1 MKERQMNSFDAAVLR
16 QIGHIRAI
24 GRRLLRDRSELDDF
38 VQETVLRV
46 YSNRAQLRDPA
57 KLKQWIA
64 GVARNTALEWN
75 RQKRE
80 LPIADVDAIPADER
94 SPHDDLERTERNER
108 VHQALG
114 MLKPVDRE
122 LLLAR
127 YMEEA
132 TYEELQKR
140 HGLSYSAVGFRLFK
154 ARQRLKKLLTA
165 MKIALAWTLSSMKQN
180 AHGGVLIMTKST
192 KVALV
197 AAAAALIALVSGV
210 WTAKQIQSGANES
223 IDGSTAERAGDGGGM
238 SIPLDETGQSPRL
251 RQTEASDA
259 PKKQKTQ
266 TQATAADRHDT
277 QAAAANRLDTQA
289 AAADQLDAQE
299 REGANI
305 RNGEEEQMTK
315 TDYSFWDSTTDV
327 ERVGVYVYNEH
338 QRVEYRSEE
347 DRKRRETIQNDL
359 LGMETRGIVS
369 LTPKDGF
376 EQWTSEDGKETR
388 YVAQEELPA
397 FAALK
402 KEDRAIESRST
413 TTIARDGSGRIS
425 SMIGTTLEDGTRLEY
440 YRRRS
445 DGSLM
450 RQAKL
455 ANGRVK
461 RWVAGPPPDLSD
473 FSAGIVNI
481 MRGSWRPE

>member
-1 MKERQMNSFDAAVLR
+1 MKERQMNPFDAAVLR

-75 RQKRE
+75 RKKRE
-80 LPIADVDAIPADER
+80 IPIADVDAIPADEQ
-94 SPHDDLERTERNER
+94 SPHDDLERAERNER
-108 VHQALG
+108 VRQALG

-165 MKIALAWTLSSMKQN
+165 MKIALALALSSMKQN

-192 KVALV
+192 KIALV

-210 WTAKQIQSGANES
+210 WTAKQIQSGSGES
-223 IDGSTAERAGDGGGM
+223 MDGSKAERAAGGSGM

-251 RQTEASDA
+251 RPMALTGA
-259 PKKQKTQ
+259 PKKQE
-266 TQATAADRHDT
+266 TQATIADGIET
-277 QAAAANRLDTQA
+277 QDM
-289 AAADQLDAQE
+289 
-299 REGANI
+299 EGAGA
-305 RNGEEEQMTK
+305 RNEGEEQMTE
-315 TDYSFWDSTTDV
+315 TDYSSWDSTAYE
-327 ERVGVYVYNEH
+327 ERVGIFV
-338 QRVEYRSEE
+338 RS
-347 DRKRRETIQNDL
+347 DAAAKGRL
-359 LGMETRGIVS
+359 LG
-369 LTPKDGF
+369 
-376 EQWTSEDGKETR
+376 
-388 YVAQEELPA
+388 VARTE
-397 FAALK
+397 
-402 KEDRAIESRST
+402 I
-413 TTIARDGSGRIS
+413 TIP
-425 SMIGTTLEDGTRLEY
+425 LEDGTQLEY

-450 RQAKL
+450 RQATL
-455 ANGRVK
+455 ANGQVK
-461 RWVAGPPPDLSD
+461 RWVAAPPPDLSG
-473 FSAGIVNI
+473 FSAGEIKS
-481 MRGSWRPE
+481 MREAWRPE